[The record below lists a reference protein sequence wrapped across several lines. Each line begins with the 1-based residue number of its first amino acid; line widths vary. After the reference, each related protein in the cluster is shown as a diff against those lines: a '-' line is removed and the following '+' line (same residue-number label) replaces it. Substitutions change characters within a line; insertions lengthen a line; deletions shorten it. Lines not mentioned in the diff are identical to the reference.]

1 MNAVTFVSFDLR
13 HSAYRSSLE
22 MATATEKRMFNK
34 KQRMPLKKALSLM
47 EIHSETLELSSY
59 FLRTKTRCYRL
70 SAERTARPRARSRGP
85 ARPARWHSASRASK
99 QSVNSKTFGRK
110 RNPGTLSNTSQI
122 LTVRL
127 PIATIQPPV
136 VLATMTKI
144 RWPWRLSQQ
153 RASVK
158 HYAGPYSSRTQPRGT
173 RR

>member
-1 MNAVTFVSFDLR
+1 M
-13 HSAYRSSLE
+13 
-22 MATATEKRMFNK
+22 
-34 KQRMPLKKALSLM
+34 
-47 EIHSETLELSSY
+47 
-59 FLRTKTRCYRL
+59 RTKTRCYRL

-122 LTVRL
+122 LRVRL

-136 VLATMTKI
+136 VLATLAKI

-153 RASVK
+153 RAETLRRTILVPNPAARHEKVK
-158 HYAGPYSSRTQPRGT
+158 ATPPNQKTAQRGQLQQRPNHGHSEPSCEARERKSDPAWIKAPVQT
-173 RR
+173 SYRDNL